1 LKGYKKKMNKSKITN
16 ADYDLL
22 VKDSTIILREEI
34 DKNSVEHMMNILA
47 IAESRG
53 SPDLL
58 LKINSMGGEAYKAMI
73 ISSLIM
79 DYSGQ
84 VRGEIVFGCCAD
96 SVVLCIL
103 QHCDER
109 IARDGEKI
117 FFHKSKFT
125 DQDSL
130 EKLTADIHNDMASG
144 DQKNIAKMKKIEH
157 DLDVLDGLI
166 ITSFSDRSGLSQEDC
181 RGMLASNKYW
191 PVQEL
196 MGIGFFDEVVPHI

>member
-1 LKGYKKKMNKSKITN
+1 MNKSKITN
-16 ADYDLL
+16 ADYELL

-34 DKNSVEHMMNILA
+34 DKNSVGHMMDMFA

-58 LKINSMGGEAYKAMI
+58 LKIDSKGGETYKAMI
-73 ISSLIM
+73 ISNLIM

-96 SVVLCIL
+96 SIVLYIL

-109 IARDGEKI
+109 IANDGEKI

-125 DQDSL
+125 DQESL

-144 DQKNIAKMKKIEH
+144 DQKNIATMKKIEH
-157 DLDVLDGLI
+157 DLDVLDELI
-166 ITSFSDRSGLSQEDC
+166 ITSFSNRSRLNQKDC

-196 MGIGFFDEVVPHI
+196 MGTGFFDKVVPHI